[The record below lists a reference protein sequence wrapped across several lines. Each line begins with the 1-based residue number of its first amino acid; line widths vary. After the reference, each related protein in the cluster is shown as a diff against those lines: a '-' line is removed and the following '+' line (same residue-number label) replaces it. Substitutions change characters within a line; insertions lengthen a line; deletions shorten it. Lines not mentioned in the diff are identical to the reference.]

1 MDEFT
6 NDDGSLN
13 LRERRR
19 RATSAEISEAALALF
34 EQKGMA
40 ATTVHEIA
48 QAAGVS
54 DRTCFRYL
62 SSKEE
67 AVLTI
72 AAEFDEPL
80 KAWLAN
86 IDPDRAVLPQLE
98 EVYAAV
104 LADFDGPLAS
114 IARQHLRVRRL
125 MDAEPQL
132 RAAAVSID
140 AANAWATAQGIS
152 AASGGRVSLTE
163 ARLITDLAGVALRE
177 SFNEWSESMDAGT
190 AVTLAGV
197 YRAKRLQLQEIARTS
212 QS

>member
-140 AANAWATAQGIS
+140 AANA
-152 AASGGRVSLTE
+152 
-163 ARLITDLAGVALRE
+163 GVALRE

>member
-34 EQKGMA
+34 ERKGMA

-62 SSKEE
+62 GSKEE

-72 AAEFDEPL
+72 AAEFEAPL
-80 KAWLAN
+80 AAWQAN
-86 IDPDRAVLPQLE
+86 IDPDRPILAQLE
-98 EVYAAV
+98 EVYAGV
-104 LADFDGPLAS
+104 LAYFDGPLAS
-114 IARQHLRVRRL
+114 IAQQHLRVRRL
-125 MDAEPQL
+125 MEAEPQL

-140 AANAWATAQGIS
+140 ATNAWTTAQRI
-152 AASGGRVSLTE
+152 ADASDGRITASE
-163 ARLITDLAGVALRE
+163 ARLITDYAGVALRE
-177 SFNEWSESMDAGT
+177 AFTEWAESMDAGT
-190 AVTLAGV
+190 PNTLTGIYRSTRQQLRAIAG
-197 YRAKRLQLQEIARTS
+197 TS
-212 QS
+212 AP

>member
-19 RATSAEISEAALALF
+19 RATAAEISEAALALF

-72 AAEFDEPL
+72 SAEFDAPL
-80 KAWLAN
+80 TAWQSR
-86 IDPDRAVLPQLE
+86 IDPDRPILAQLE
-98 EVYAAV
+98 EVYADV
-104 LADFDGPLAS
+104 LAEFDGPLAS
-114 IARQHLRVRRL
+114 IAQQHLRVRRL
-125 MDAEPQL
+125 MEAEPQL
-132 RAAAVSID
+132 RASAVSID
-140 AANAWATAQGIS
+140 AANAWTTAQRI
-152 AASGGRVSLTE
+152 AEASDGRVSESE
-163 ARLITDLAGVALRE
+163 ARLITDYAGVALRE
-177 SFNEWSESMDAGT
+177 AFSEWAESMDAGSP
-190 AVTLAGV
+190 VTLTET
-197 YRAKRLQLQEIARTS
+197 YRTKRQQLRDIATTS
-212 QS
+212 AL